1 MRLRTLLVGIAMLV
15 ACKSDKPRADE
26 SRAVRPATPVTESS
40 TESSIDCAAL
50 VTDAELADACGAGLT
65 WRTPAREGAGQN
77 VCDREAGTPDRL
89 VRLIVSRARDLDAAA
104 VQSKNAPAGGVRIT
118 EVHPTSSFRVLE
130 ASARRRTIVLAA
142 RSQVRGG
149 GPGHCTSA
157 QLERLATLA
166 LGRL

>member
-1 MRLRTLLVGIAMLV
+1 MRVRTLLAVLAALGALG
-15 ACKSDKPRADE
+15 CKSDKPRSDQA
-26 SRAVRPATPVTESS
+26 SAVRVSRPEKA
-40 TESSIDCAAL
+40 SSIDCAAL
-50 VTDAELADACGAGLT
+50 VTDAELADACGAELS

-89 VRLIVSRARDLDAAA
+89 VRLIVSRARDLEAAA
-104 VQSKNAPAGGVRIT
+104 VQSKKAPAGGVRVT

-130 ASARRRTIVLAA
+130 ASARKRVLVLAV

-149 GPGHCTSA
+149 GPAHCTNA
-157 QLERLATLA
+157 QLERLAVGA